1 MNYRLL
7 GNSGLRVSEVALGT
21 MTFGTD
27 WGWGASR
34 DEARRIYEVFR
45 NAGGNFVDTASIYT
59 NGSSESIVGELV
71 GPERDAIV
79 VGTKYTLSTTL
90 NQHPNAAGNSR
101 KTMIQSIETSL
112 RRLKTDYID
121 IFWLHAWDF
130 TTPIEEVLRG
140 LDDLVSQGKVLYL
153 GISDTPAWIV
163 SQANAIAHLFGWSPF
178 VATQIEYNL
187 ASRTPER
194 ELIPM
199 SHALDL
205 AILAWSPLAMGIL
218 TGKYGRRNGQK
229 AVSGRGEKME
239 LHQFSDRAIG
249 IGDVVAEMADQLGHE
264 PAEVAINWL
273 RYKQTIPLL
282 GASDARQ
289 MASNLQA
296 LDWQLTEEI
305 AGRLDHASAI
315 DYGFPHEFLPTQRD
329 IIFGGFYDEIIN
341 HRKSRSGETKTGK
354 EYHIDSSR
362 IGN

>member
-27 WGWGASR
+27 WGWGADL
-34 DEARRIYEVFR
+34 DEAQKIYEAFR
-45 NAGGNFVDTASIYT
+45 SAGGNFVDTASIYT
-59 NGSSESIVGELV
+59 NGSSETIVGGLV
-71 GPERDAIV
+71 GPERESIV
-79 VGTKYTLSTTL
+79 LGTKYTLSTAL

-101 KTMIQSIETSL
+101 KTMIQSIEASL

-140 LDDLVSQGKVLYL
+140 LDDLVTQGKVLYL

-163 SQANAIAHLFGWSPF
+163 SQANAIAHLCGWSAF

-199 SHALDL
+199 ARALDL

-218 TGKYGRRNGQK
+218 TGKYGRRNGRK

-239 LHQFSDRAIG
+239 LHQFSDCAIE
-249 IGDVVAEMADQLGHE
+249 IGDVVVEIADKLRYE

-282 GASDARQ
+282 GASKAGQ
-289 MASNLQA
+289 MASNLKA
-296 LDWQLTEEI
+296 LEWELTEEI
-305 AGRLDHASAI
+305 VRQLDHASAI

-329 IIFGGFYDEIIN
+329 IIFGGFYDQIIN
-341 HRKSRSGETKTGK
+341 HRQLRSGEAETGK
-354 EYHIDSSR
+354 EYHIDPSR
-362 IGN
+362 VGN

>member
-27 WGWGASR
+27 WGWGADR
-34 DEARRIYEVFR
+34 GEARKIYEVFR

-59 NGSSESIVGELV
+59 NGSSESIIGELV
-71 GPERDAIV
+71 GPDRDAIV
-79 VGTKYTLSTTL
+79 LGTKYTLSTTL

-101 KTMIQSIETSL
+101 KTMIRSIETSL

-140 LDDLVSQGKVLYL
+140 LDDLVRQGKVLYL

-163 SQANAIAHLFGWSPF
+163 SQANAIAHLYGWSAF

-205 AILAWSPLAMGIL
+205 AVLAWSPLATGIL
-218 TGKYGRRNGQK
+218 TGKYGVVTAKRRSAVGARRWSFINSATARLRLVMWLSKWPINYDTNRQK
-229 AVSGRGEKME
+229 
-239 LHQFSDRAIG
+239 
-249 IGDVVAEMADQLGHE
+249 
-264 PAEVAINWL
+264 
-273 RYKQTIPLL
+273 
-282 GASDARQ
+282 
-289 MASNLQA
+289 
-296 LDWQLTEEI
+296 
-305 AGRLDHASAI
+305 
-315 DYGFPHEFLPTQRD
+315 
-329 IIFGGFYDEIIN
+329 
-341 HRKSRSGETKTGK
+341 
-354 EYHIDSSR
+354 
-362 IGN
+362 